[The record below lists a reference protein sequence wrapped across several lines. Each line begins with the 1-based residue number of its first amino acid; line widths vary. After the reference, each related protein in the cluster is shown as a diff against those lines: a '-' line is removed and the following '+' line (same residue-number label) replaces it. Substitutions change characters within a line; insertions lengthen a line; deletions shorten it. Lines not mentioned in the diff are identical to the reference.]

1 MVSNWNGTELFV
13 KQITKKKSFF
23 QPRYTIKKYFEIN
36 KIKLFF
42 RAIWQTML
50 SGFE

>member
-13 KQITKKKSFF
+13 KQITKKKEENFF
-23 QPRYTIKKYFEIN
+23 QPHYTVKKYFEIN

-42 RAIWQTML
+42 RAIWQTM
-50 SGFE
+50 